1 MTEAIAQSDMRIVVI
16 PAKSRDEI
24 KRSARLKVAAY
35 CRVSTDQEEQK
46 SSYEAQIGYYT
57 EIIKNNAE

>member
-24 KRSARLKVAAY
+24 KRSARLKEAAY